1 MTKDEFIL
9 AMRALDE
16 DDGLETVH
24 HPTHYRYDTIEAID
38 IIEAW
43 ALNFNRGNVLKYLS
57 RAGLKSPDSEL
68 EDLHK
73 ALWYLKREIMRLRNE
88 STENETD

>member
-24 HPTHYRYDTIEAID
+24 HPAHYRYDTIEAID

-57 RAGLKSPDSEL
+57 RAGLKSSDSEL

>member
-1 MTKDEFIL
+1 MTKDEFIV
-9 AMRALDE
+9 AMRALDDE
-16 DDGLETVH
+16 GGLETVD
-24 HPTHYRYDTIEAID
+24 HPAHYRYDTIEAID

-88 STENETD
+88 NTENDTD